1 MSTLKILNLKNN
13 ILKNSIVKVFCIII
27 FQIALLTGCANNTV
41 LPESSIKEEDKL
53 VIYTSHK
60 EEIYGPIVREFEER
74 TGIWV
79 DVITGGTNEMLDRIK
94 TEGNES
100 ADVMFGGGVD
110 SLSVYSS
117 CFESYKS
124 NQADVL
130 SNSYASESDSY
141 TVFSKLPIVICY
153 NTRLMH
159 SAGKPRSW
167 SDLLDGYWKGKIA
180 FADPTKSGSSYTAL
194 YTLGQLTEDE
204 TGSFDKS
211 IELFKYNL
219 NGEVLSGS
227 GDVMDKIISGEKV
240 LGIVLE
246 ESALKEMA
254 KNTDIG
260 IIYPREG
267 ITAVPDGCAIVKN
280 AKHMENAKLF
290 LEFTVCDDVQRLLE
304 DRLYRRSVRTDYD
317 NSDIKEVIYNL
328 NNSLKIRDE
337 LIEEFENEADNS

>member
-1 MSTLKILNLKNN
+1 MSFYLKNRIITVLCIT
-13 ILKNSIVKVFCIII
+13 ILPLI
-27 FQIALLTGCANNTV
+27 FFTGCMSNAV
-41 LPESSIKEEDKL
+41 QSDDIIAEENKL

-79 DVITGGTNEMLDRIK
+79 DVITGGTNEMLERIK
-94 TEGNES
+94 MEGDES
-100 ADVMFGGGVD
+100 ADVMFGGGID

-117 CFESYKS
+117 CFESYRS
-124 NQADVL
+124 NQADGL
-130 SNSYASESDSY
+130 SDSYASESDSY

-167 SDLLDGYWKGKIA
+167 GDLLDGYWKGKIA
-180 FADPTKSGSSYTAL
+180 FADPAKSGSSYTAL
-194 YTLGQLTEDE
+194 YTLGQLTLDE

-211 IELFKYNL
+211 IELFKNNL
-219 NGEVLSGS
+219 DGDILGGS
-227 GDVMDKIISGEKV
+227 GEVMDKIISGEKV

-290 LEFTVCDDVQRLLE
+290 LEFTVCDDVQKLLE
-304 DRLYRRSVRTDYD
+304 DRLYRRSVRTDYE
-317 NSDIKEVIYNL
+317 NSDIKEVIYDL
-328 NNSLKIRDE
+328 NNSLQIREE
-337 LIEEFENEADNS
+337 LIEGFDNEVDNP

>member
-1 MSTLKILNLKNN
+1 MSIFIKSIKKIVISLCMMMVTVV
-13 ILKNSIVKVFCIII
+13 S
-27 FQIALLTGCANNTV
+27 LTGCIKNT
-41 LPESSIKEEDKL
+41 LHSEERIEDDNKL

-79 DVITGGTNEMLDRIK
+79 EVVTGGTNELLERIQN
-94 TEGNES
+94 EGDVS

-110 SLSVYSS
+110 SLSVYED

-124 NQADVL
+124 NQSDAL
-130 SNSYASESDSY
+130 CASYSSENDTY

-167 SDLLDGYWKGKIA
+167 EDLLDVHWKGKIA
-180 FADPTKSGSSYTAL
+180 FADPAKSGSSYTAL
-194 YTLGQLTEDE
+194 YTLGQLTADVS
-204 TGSFDKS
+204 GSFDKS
-211 IELFKYNL
+211 IELFKN
-219 NGEVLSGS
+219 NINGDVVDGSGEV
-227 GDVMDKIISGEKV
+227 MKEIISGEKI

-260 IIYPREG
+260 IIYPMEG
-267 ITAVPDGCAIVKN
+267 VTAVPDGCAIVKN
-280 AKHMENAKLF
+280 ARHMENARLF
-290 LEFTVCDDVQRLLE
+290 LEFTVCDDVQKLLE
-304 DRLYRRSVRTDYD
+304 DRLFRRSVRIDNN
-317 NSDIKEVIYNL
+317 NSDLNEVIYDL
-328 NNSLKIRDE
+328 KNSLKIREE
-337 LIEEFENEADNS
+337 LIEEFGNEDNNP